1 MVYLCRYN
9 DCNLF
14 YQAQRCRHNLSK
26 SETSM
31 QITIFKSFQ
40 QKFED
45 TARTIRSQQLKKD
58 IQCNISNS
66 MA

>member
-1 MVYLCRYN
+1 
-9 DCNLF
+9 
-14 YQAQRCRHNLSK
+14 
-26 SETSM
+26 M